1 MPEYLYKDPETGE
14 EVSVYQGINEKH
26 KYSADGKEFERVFTV
41 PNASI
46 DTQIDPMS
54 EKEFVEKTRNKN
66 GTLGEMW
73 DASREASEKR
83 DKITGKDPTK
93 EKHLENYSKKRKG
106 MKHPDQNKGRVFDI

>member
-14 EVSVYQGINEKH
+14 EVSIYQGINEKH

-46 DTQIDPMS
+46 DTNIDPMS
-54 EKEFVEKTRNKN
+54 EKDFVEKTRNKK

-73 DASREASEKR
+73 DASKEASEKR

-93 EKHLENYSKKRKG
+93 EKYFK
-106 MKHPDQNKGRVFDI
+106 